1 MFWPGHINK
10 LNYFIKGIVKHT
22 YITNFRSVWI
32 EIWTFQHFLKLWFYL
47 FYVASSFKFSPN
59 REQSCINEGY
69 IIISKIIVESCSF
82 SLEGILENN
91 RYYPLLQYFEGQRWL
106 S

>member
-10 LNYFIKGIVKHT
+10 LNYFIEGIVKHT

-32 EIWTFQHFLKLWFYL
+32 EIWTFQHFLKLWFSL
-47 FYVASSFKFSPN
+47 FYVAPSFNFSPN
-59 REQSCINEGY
+59 REQSCINERY
-69 IIISKIIVESCSF
+69 IIISKIIIELYSF

-91 RYYPLLQYFEGQRWL
+91 
-106 S
+106 